1 MATTKKNDVPM
12 REEILDFVRK
22 TEDTVADAGR
32 KLSEAVR
39 DLVPGDG
46 QGIRRVVD
54 EAFDFAETILRS
66 QRDLASSLLDDV
78 LGEPS
83 PKRTPGKRTPG
94 KRTPAKRTPAKRTT
108 AKPTAKRVP
117 RKTTKRTSAA

>member
-1 MATTKKNDVPM
+1 MATTKKDDAPM

-22 TEDTVADAGR
+22 TEDSVAEAGR
-32 KLSEAVR
+32 KLSEAAC
-39 DLVPGDG
+39 DLVPGEG

-83 PKRTPGKRTPG
+83 PKRA
-94 KRTPAKRTPAKRTT
+94 PAKRAPAKP
-108 AKPTAKRVP
+108 AAKRVP

>member
-1 MATTKKNDVPM
+1 MATTKKDDAPM

-22 TEDTVADAGR
+22 TEDMVAEAGR
-32 KLSEAVR
+32 KLSEAAC

-54 EAFDFAETILRS
+54 EAFDFAESILQS

-78 LGEPS
+78 LGQPS
-83 PKRTPGKRTPG
+83 PKRTPAKRA
-94 KRTPAKRTPAKRTT
+94 PAKPAPAKP
-108 AKPTAKRVP
+108 AAKRVP